1 MCTQGHH
8 SFPCSSTSNMSSPAP
23 DAPCCQICRVNPP
36 LDSKQGMWWGKD
48 PCNPLAVLFR
58 CLQCRYP
65 TPCAPCADRIMKDTA
80 LLYGPVIGYKLFPY
94 RCPGC
99 RLLQYCNVPPH
110 GQPCTRAMLARWNDL
125 MTALKDA
132 YHAAQLHQEHDLLRA
147 HFLFLKL
154 YPLPDRTPLGDEF
167 NAGFLTLAPLEVPD
181 APW

>member
-1 MCTQGHH
+1 
-8 SFPCSSTSNMSSPAP
+8 MSSPAP
-23 DAPCCQICRVNPP
+23 STHVHDDTTPEAPCCQICRVNPP
-36 LDSKQGMWWGKD
+36 LDSKLGMWWGDD

-65 TPCAPCADRIMKDTA
+65 TPCAPCVDRIMKDTA

-94 RCPGC
+94 KCPGC

-125 MTALKDA
+125 MTALKNA
-132 YHAAQLHQEHDLLRA
+132 YHAAQLHQERDLLRA

-167 NAGFLTLAPLEVPD
+167 NPGFLTLAPLKVPD